1 MNYFSHTKSEM
12 SFGLTMKKHGIVVI
26 LCLFGFNVWAQY
38 EFMNPSNAI
47 PASPSTSAPKVFTP
61 SVFSPKTPS
70 TNKSSSIMEK
80 NSMQFTNPNSFANPG
95 DVYKD
100 KLNRKPEGD
109 DFRVYRK
116 NQFLGE
122 FTSKAET
129 VRISCRDFGE
139 IDGDEIRIW
148 VNGKVMVERIFLTG
162 DYRGIDLGLIKGFNK
177 VDFEAINQGES
188 GPNTADFQ
196 VYDEKGQLISANQW
210 NLATGFKASI
220 ILIKD

>member
-1 MNYFSHTKSEM
+1 
-12 SFGLTMKKHGIVVI
+12 MKKYSVV
-26 LCLFGFNVWAQY
+26 LFFCLIASNLWAQY

-47 PASPSTSAPKVFTP
+47 PSSPSTSAPKVFTP
-61 SVFSPKTPS
+61 SVFTPKAPT
-70 TNKSSSIMEK
+70 TTKSSSILEK
-80 NSMQFTNPNSFANPG
+80 NSMQFSNPNSFANPG

-100 KLNRKPEGD
+100 KLNRKSEGD
-109 DFRVYRK
+109 DFRIYRK

-148 VNGKVMVERIFLTG
+148 VNGKIMIERIFLTG

-188 GPNTADFQ
+188 GPNTAEFQ
-196 VYDEKGQLISANQW
+196 VYDDQGQLISANQW

-220 ILIKD
+220 ILIKN

>member
-1 MNYFSHTKSEM
+1 
-12 SFGLTMKKHGIVVI
+12 MKKYGLVVI
-26 LCLFGFNVWAQY
+26 LCLFASNVWAQY
-38 EFMNPSNAI
+38 EFSNPSNAI
-47 PASPSTSAPKVFTP
+47 PAMPSTSAPKVFSP
-61 SVFSPKTPS
+61 SVFSPKLPAAS
-70 TNKSSSIMEK
+70 KSSSILEK

-148 VNGKVMVERIFLTG
+148 VNGRIMIERIFLTG

-188 GPNTADFQ
+188 GPNTAEFQ
-196 VYDEKGQLISANQW
+196 IYDEKSQLISANQW

>member
-1 MNYFSHTKSEM
+1 
-12 SFGLTMKKHGIVVI
+12 MKKYFLVLVF
-26 LCLFGFNVWAQY
+26 CLIASTSWAQY
-38 EFMNPSNAI
+38 EFMNPSSTI
-47 PASPSTSAPKVFTP
+47 PSSPSTSAPKVFTP

-70 TNKSSSIMEK
+70 TTKSSSILEK

-109 DFRVYRK
+109 DFRIYRK

-148 VNGKVMVERIFLTG
+148 VNGKIMIERIFLTG

-188 GPNTADFQ
+188 GPNTAEFQ
-196 VYDEKGQLISANQW
+196 VYDDKGILISANQW

-220 ILIKD
+220 ILIKN

>member
-1 MNYFSHTKSEM
+1 
-12 SFGLTMKKHGIVVI
+12 MKKYSVVVI
-26 LCLFGFNVWAQY
+26 FCLIATTSWAQY

-47 PASPSTSAPKVFTP
+47 PASPSASAPKVFSP
-61 SVFSPKTPS
+61 SVFSPTPS
-70 TNKSSSIMEK
+70 LNSKPSSILEK
-80 NSMQFTNPNSFANPG
+80 NTMQFTNPNKFANPG

-109 DFRVYRK
+109 DFRIYRK

-148 VNGKVMVERIFLTG
+148 VNGKIMIERIFLTG

-188 GPNTADFQ
+188 GPNTAEFQ
-196 VYDEKGQLISANQW
+196 VYDDKGMLISANQW

>member
-1 MNYFSHTKSEM
+1 
-12 SFGLTMKKHGIVVI
+12 MKKYFLVLVF
-26 LCLFGFNVWAQY
+26 CLIASTSWAQY
-38 EFMNPSNAI
+38 EFMNPSSTI

-70 TNKSSSIMEK
+70 TTKSSSILEK

-109 DFRVYRK
+109 DFRIYRK

-148 VNGKVMVERIFLTG
+148 VNGKIMVERIFLTG

-188 GPNTADFQ
+188 GPNTAEFQ

>member
-1 MNYFSHTKSEM
+1 
-12 SFGLTMKKHGIVVI
+12 MKKYFI
-26 LCLFGFNVWAQY
+26 LAVYCLFAPNVWAQY
-38 EFMNPSNAI
+38 EFTTPSNAI
-47 PASPSTSAPKVFTP
+47 PAAKTPTAPKVFTP
-61 SVFSPKTPS
+61 SVFSPSLPS
-70 TNKSSSIMEK
+70 TTKSSSIMEK
-80 NSMQFTNPNSFANPG
+80 NSMQFSNPNSFANPG

-109 DFRVYRK
+109 DFRIYRK

-122 FTSKAET
+122 YTAKAET

-139 IDGDEIRIW
+139 VDGDEIRIW
-148 VNGKVMVERIFLTG
+148 VNGKIMIERIFLTS

-188 GPNTADFQ
+188 GPNTAEFQ
-196 VYDEKGQLISANQW
+196 VYDDKGQLISANQW

-220 ILIKD
+220 IIIKNE

>member
-1 MNYFSHTKSEM
+1 
-12 SFGLTMKKHGIVVI
+12 MKKYFLVLVF
-26 LCLFGFNVWAQY
+26 CLIASTSWAQY
-38 EFMNPSNAI
+38 EFMNPSSTI
-47 PASPSTSAPKVFTP
+47 PSSPSTSAPKVFTP

-70 TNKSSSIMEK
+70 TTKSSSILEK
-80 NSMQFTNPNSFANPG
+80 NSMQFTNPTSFANPG

-109 DFRVYRK
+109 DFRIYRK

-148 VNGKVMVERIFLTG
+148 VNGKIMIERIFLTG

-188 GPNTADFQ
+188 GPNTAEFQ
-196 VYDEKGQLISANQW
+196 VYDDKGILISANQW

-220 ILIKD
+220 ILIKN